1 MLQIAESPGPASS
14 EEERPPTNSAQAM
27 DVTGRD
33 RHGSLVRLRPLEGN
47 NEEEYRTVEQDM
59 R

>member
-1 MLQIAESPGPASS
+1 MCNGPEPLNFFVVLQIAESPGPASS

-33 RHGSLVRLRPLEGN
+33 RHGSLVRLRPLRG
-47 NEEEYRTVEQDM
+47 
-59 R
+59 